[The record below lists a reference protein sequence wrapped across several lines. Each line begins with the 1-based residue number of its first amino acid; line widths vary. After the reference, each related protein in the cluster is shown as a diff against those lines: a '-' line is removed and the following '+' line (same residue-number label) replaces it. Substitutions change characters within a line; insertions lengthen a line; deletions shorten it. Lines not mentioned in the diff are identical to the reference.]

1 MAAMLMEHVQASLAA
16 VFCCHRASWHECA
29 ELALSVL
36 CLCNAP
42 SGNALNSAVF
52 NATVNGGGLPP
63 PCTGAAAVSTAC
75 LARTLSAPPDMYG
88 PSSGPINSQ
97 EQQNS
102 ALALGLGL
110 GLGLPLVGMLLVGGL
125 LLGQR
130 RHAQVVAPKAS
141 PAMPQGEMM
150 QQGTTQLASP
160 TALAAGVHPGANAAW
175 HQLPSPAVL
184 AAQQY
189 YGQVGFD
196 QNSGMASQSTAGQG
210 YHRSSSGAHAGRFS
224 PGAEAGHAPIAAPPV
239 IAMFNPYNPPPT
251 PGVPSMTP
259 RASPTMGVLGL
270 PPASPRADRQL
281 RQQLA
286 ASALLAS
293 AAMAQRNQNLTATN
307 MPLSPNMAV
316 SPGPLRLS
324 PDMRHSAMIGV
335 GMPSPFSPGTSG
347 APVPTSSQTG
357 ARLPPLPSGYADMAR
372 STSQG
377 DIQALQQPALGALG
391 TRSSLPSPQGLT
403 SQAQPLHF
411 SAPHA
416 GPAQQASGGSVHASR
431 TSPQQQLLE
440 QAASAGAADLRAAEA
455 PRTLSAGQ
463 QHGLQQAGSA
473 LPQAAYSV
481 AVQAAAPS
489 TTLPDPGLLAASNLR
504 PSLYIRVPDMPSA
517 APGMQP

>member
-1 MAAMLMEHVQASLAA
+1 M
-16 VFCCHRASWHECA
+16 CA
-29 ELALSVL
+29 ELALTVL

-52 NATVNGGGLPP
+52 NATVNSGGLPP

-88 PSSGPINSQ
+88 PSSGPISSQ

-125 LLGQR
+125 LLSQR

-160 TALAAGVHPGANAAW
+160 MALAAGVHPGANAAW
-175 HQLPSPAVL
+175 HQLPSPSAVT
-184 AAQQY
+184 AQQY

-224 PGAEAGHAPIAAPPV
+224 PGAESGLAPIAAPPV
-239 IAMFNPYNPPPT
+239 IAMFNPYSPPPT
-251 PGVPSMTP
+251 PGVPSMPP

-293 AAMAQRNQNLTATN
+293 TAMAQRSQNLTTTN
-307 MPLSPNMAV
+307 MPLSPNMAG

-324 PDMRHSAMIGV
+324 PDMRHPAMIGV

-481 AVQAAAPS
+481 AAQAVAPS